1 VPDGAFVV
9 VATEPDDAPAA
20 AGELRARGAT
30 AVEERSAARDR
41 ALVYARFADADSAD
55 RVVADL
61 RSRGLPA
68 TVRPSGGGHL
78 AAWHANTRPVVVDDR
93 LSVCF
98 PWTELDRDD
107 AGLRVEIDPGAAFG
121 AGGHPSTHLLLIE
134 LVRRMQ
140 GGESVLDVGCGSG
153 VLSVS
158 AARLGAATVTAVD
171 VDRRAIA
178 ATRANA
184 ARNDAGATVTA
195 SETPVA
201 ALTGVFDVIV
211 ANVGAAT
218 LIELAPALQS
228 RLASGG
234 WLGLSGISPA
244 QVSVVAAAYR
254 STDVVATPTE
264 GDWAAV
270 VVTARG
276 ADGYRR
282 PASSV
287 STDGAK

>member
-1 VPDGAFVV
+1 
-9 VATEPDDAPAA
+9 
-20 AGELRARGAT
+20 
-30 AVEERSAARDR
+30 
-41 ALVYARFADADSAD
+41 
-55 RVVADL
+55 
-61 RSRGLPA
+61 
-68 TVRPSGGGHL
+68 
-78 AAWHANTRPVVVDDR
+78 
-93 LSVCF
+93 
-98 PWTELDRDD
+98 
-107 AGLRVEIDPGAAFG
+107 
-121 AGGHPSTHLLLIE
+121 LLIE

-158 AARLGAATVTAVD
+158 AARLGAARVTAVD

-195 SETPVA
+195 SVTPVA
-201 ALTGVFDVIV
+201 ALTGAFDVIV
-211 ANVGAAT
+211 ANIAAAT

-244 QVSVVAAAYR
+244 QVSVVGAAYR

-264 GDWAAV
+264 GDWAAL